1 MKHIFIVNPV
11 AGKGKYQL
19 EIIKNIENQLYGKT
33 DFEIYI
39 TKSKEDVKRYVISK
53 CKENVSMVLYAC
65 GGDGTLHDVIN
76 SAQDYEQ
83 VNIGIIPCGT
93 GNDYVKNFEN
103 YYNFNDVI
111 AQIEGSKVELD
122 LIKVNDEYAASVC
135 NIGFDADAA
144 FNMHKFKSIP
154 FITGTGCYILSVLY
168 SLTKKLG
175 KNLEV
180 EVDDKIKFNG
190 KFLLGVIANGNS
202 YGGGYKCAPKAIIN
216 DGIIDICFIDKI
228 SRFKILGLINE
239 YKIGKHLENENIKKY
254 VTYKKCKTVRM
265 KCDNPIN
272 LCIDGESSIHNE
284 LFFEI
289 SHKSLR
295 FWIPKGTKPI
305 YVV

>member
-19 EIIKNIENQLYGKT
+19 EIIKNIKSQLYGKI

-39 TKSKEDVKRYVISK
+39 TKNKEDVKRYVISK
-53 CKENVSMVLYAC
+53 CKENVPMVLYAC

-76 SAQDYEQ
+76 SAQDFEQ
-83 VNIGIIPCGT
+83 VNIGVIPCGT
-93 GNDYVKNFEN
+93 GNDYVRNFEN

-111 AQIEGSKVELD
+111 AQIEGSKIELD
-122 LIKVNDEYAASVC
+122 LIKVNDEYATSVC

-144 FNMHKFKSIP
+144 FNMHKFKNIP

-190 KFLLGVIANGNS
+190 TFLLGVIANGNS

-239 YKIGKHLENENIKKY
+239 YKAGKHLENENINKY

-265 KCDNPIN
+265 KFDNPIN

-295 FWIPKGTKPI
+295 FWIPEGTKPI